1 MYQPRWD
8 RQGSWFAHKGLFPV
22 PLCAVPPPG
31 LGGTDGRGWVGGQ
44 MTGPVRSEL
53 QFAVDLGLPPS
64 GRGVRDTSPRSRL
77 HTGALWRSL
86 SGHGASLQAQ
96 GGDRVRTLQ
105 RAVSHVAARGHLA
118 LRRYDLHYQQLRNK
132 RDILSPYH

>member
-1 MYQPRWD
+1 
-8 RQGSWFAHKGLFPV
+8 
-22 PLCAVPPPG
+22 
-31 LGGTDGRGWVGGQ
+31 

-64 GRGVRDTSPRSRL
+64 GRGVCDNSPRSRL

-105 RAVSHVAARGHLA
+105 HAVSHVAARGHLA
-118 LRRYDLHYQQLRNK
+118 LRRYDLHYQQLQNK